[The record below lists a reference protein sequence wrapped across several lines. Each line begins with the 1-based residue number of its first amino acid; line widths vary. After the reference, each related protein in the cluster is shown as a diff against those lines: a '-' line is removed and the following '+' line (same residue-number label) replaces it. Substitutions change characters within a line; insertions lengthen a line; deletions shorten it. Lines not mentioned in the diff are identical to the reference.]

1 MASNWN
7 RIGDGSDARQ
17 LGANIAALIF
27 GDKRGAEEAYRRR
40 MVENIDI
47 GRRDQALQQD
57 IMKTQGLHG
66 LGDSIAATGFAPEV
80 AERLAGFGR
89 AGIDPRQYFGAAL
102 QMQERAARDAAMQA
116 ALAGDWTAGNAH
128 MLGVANGPQVLAG
141 VDGNML
147 IANRFKEGGGEV
159 KPTDIGYSTI
169 SLNQA
174 REARLGTQ
182 MQADRAL
189 AAQRYADMGIRAN
202 EHEAKMA
209 GQWNPGGSGTS
220 GGGSAKPPT
229 EAEINRAF
237 TDSDGKFDNARYR
250 DFLLYQQSTGKGLGN
265 YLTENMRR
273 TPGGK
278 GIVFIDPSMPG
289 SMTQRGPQ
297 AIPAEAT
304 AIIEAMDADLAAR
317 GEARLSAAQRQHI
330 IQQVAAGQPFNIQ
343 MAASPARGTDL
354 GNTVRPAAKTTGGVA
369 QKIQQAKEALAQGVD
384 PAWLREQLGRQ
395 GINPAAAGL

>member
-57 IMKTQGLHG
+57 IMKTQGLQG
-66 LGDSIAATGFAPEV
+66 LGDSIAAAGFAPEV

-102 QMQERAARDAAMQA
+102 QMQERAARDAAMQS

-128 MLGVANGPQVLAG
+128 MLGVANGPQALAG

-147 IANRFKEGGGEV
+147 IANRFREGGGEV

-169 SLNQA
+169 RLNQA

-189 AAQRYADMGIRAN
+189 AAQRYADMGIRTN

-209 GQWNPGGSGTS
+209 GQWNPGGVSGAPS
-220 GGGSAKPPT
+220 DADIK
-229 EAEINRAF
+229 RAF
-237 TDSDGKFDNARYR
+237 TRERKDASGYTEEYFDRDAWLNFLQWQRDNGGSLNAYLTRNMPARNIEAENRTAEASVFIESFEKMMGKP
-250 DFLLYQQSTGKGLGN
+250 LSYQQRL
-265 YLTENMRR
+265 EVMRQSQAGEQLIVPHE
-273 TPGGK
+273 TPT
-278 GIVFIDPSMPG
+278 PAN
-289 SMTQRGPQ
+289 TQ
-297 AIPAEAT
+297 
-304 AIIEAMDADLAAR
+304 
-317 GEARLSAAQRQHI
+317 
-330 IQQVAAGQPFNIQ
+330 AGHAVYP
-343 MAASPARGTDL
+343 
-354 GNTVRPAAKTTGGVA
+354 TGGVA
-369 QKIQQAKEALAQGVD
+369 QKIQQAKEALAQGID

>member
-17 LGANIAALIF
+17 LGANIAAVIF
-27 GDKRGAEEAYRRR
+27 GDKRGEEEAYRRR

-57 IMKTQGLHG
+57 IMKTTGMQG
-66 LGDSIAATGFAPEV
+66 LGDA
-80 AERLAGFGR
+80 LAGMGYERDVADGMATIGR
-89 AGIDPRQYFGAAL
+89 AGIDPRHFTGAGGHL
-102 QMQERAARDAAMQA
+102 QEQSARAAAQQA
-116 ALAGDWTAGNAH
+116 ALAGDWNAANAH
-128 MLGVANGPQVLAG
+128 AMTWANGPQALAG
-141 VDGNML
+141 VQGNML
-147 IANRFKEGGGEV
+147 IGNRLVEGGGNV
-159 KPTDIGYSTI
+159 APTVIGNSI
-169 SLNQA
+169 IGLNQQ

-182 MQADRAL
+182 MAADRAL
-189 AAQRYADMGIRAN
+189 AAQRYADMGIRAS
-202 EHEAKMA
+202 EHEAKM
-209 GQWNPGGSGTS
+209 GGTWNPSGVY
-220 GGGSAKPPT
+220 GGGSSKPPT

-278 GIVFIDPSMPG
+278 GIVFIDSSMPG

-297 AIPAEAT
+297 AIPAEAM

-343 MAASPARGTDL
+343 MAASPARGADL
-354 GNTVRPAAKTTGGVA
+354 GNTVRPAAKTTSGVA